1 MSSEQIQYLSHEQ
14 FVLELDVLFFGGA
27 EEQKVD
33 QLIDEVYG
41 HLPEDALL

>member
-1 MSSEQIQYLSHEQ
+1 MQ
-14 FVLELDVLFFGGA
+14 FFGGA

-33 QLIDEVYG
+33 KLIDEVYG